1 MNIPGMAASHQII
14 TKQCRENRGT
24 FDAFEEAVSRLGI
37 AYDALAVKG
46 IADDTEIHLVLVVQ
60 QERHRVDL
68 TNPPPGPPNPP
79 RPEKRNEVA

>member
-24 FDAFEEAVSRLGI
+24 FDAFEEAASRLRDD
-37 AYDALAVKG
+37 YDQLARSG
-46 IADDTEIHLVLVVQ
+46 IADETEIHLVLIVQ
-60 QERHRVDL
+60 QERHRV
-68 TNPPPGPPNPP
+68 PGPPNPP